1 MNDSD
6 ILRINDEVGKEYGS
20 VLPLRFT
27 EDTAP
32 NFNWNTVNIPVE
44 MAKKEKKEST
54 MKNMLR
60 HEYGHLFINPKD
72 PLIGETMLYMAKSMG
87 LPEPMDVVNIVSDL
101 LVDTTLI
108 TIHGKEYLEF
118 LEKYLASTKVPV
130 LQLMAS
136 VYATHAKILGLNTK
150 MKDYPMGQKLH
161 GVLFNGDIDFYTRVY
176 KAYEILKRFFP
187 SKFKKVPHGIS
198 VIRINS
204 VNEARVIRELERNGF
219 DPVILKEVDEI
230 NGTGRIPGTAN
241 VFEVSSNP
249 RYIADVLMNIK
260 VEIDRHELG
269 RNHGYENGIWSTEDD
284 PRKLQSLKSIESNGI
299 IIPDLT
305 AISKEIAKRGNY
317 GINALGIILDCSGS
331 MLGKKF
337 TAAQIAILN
346 ILKKLKNTGVKIG
359 FIPFSGDIME
369 RYVIYPTD
377 KYEEIEEL
385 LIRIIPGGGT
395 RLEPAL
401 NKALTL
407 DFDKIYIFTDS
418 YISDKDSVME
428 ELKTVNKVVFIIKE
442 NGKSF
447 AEWICNLDRYYVIS
461 PEDLIVKSKEEV
473 IL

>member
-1 MNDSD
+1 MNKAD
-6 ILRINDEVGKEYGS
+6 ILRINEEVGKEYGS
-20 VLPLRFT
+20 VLSIRFT

-32 NFNWNTVNIPVE
+32 NFNWSTVNIPVE
-44 MAKKEKKEST
+44 MGKKEKKENV
-54 MKNMLR
+54 MKNILR

-87 LPEPMDVVNIVSDL
+87 LPEPMDAVNIVSDL

-108 TIHGKEYLEF
+108 TIHGKAYLEF
-118 LEKYLASTKVPV
+118 LEKYLASTNVPV

-136 VYATHAKILGLNTK
+136 VYATHAKMRGLHTK

-161 GVLFNGDIDFYTRVY
+161 NVLFNGDIDFYTRVY
-176 KAYEILKRFFP
+176 RAYVILKRFFP
-187 SKFKKVPHGIS
+187 SKFKKAPHGIS

-204 VNEARVIRELERNGF
+204 VNEAQVIREMERNGF
-219 DPVILKEVDEI
+219 DPIILKEGYEI
-230 NGTGRIPGTAN
+230 NGAGRIPGTAN

-260 VEIDRHELG
+260 VEMDKHELG
-269 RNHGYENGIWSTEDD
+269 RNYGYEDGIWSAEDD
-284 PRKLQSLKSIESNGI
+284 PDKLQSLKSIESNGI
-299 IIPDLT
+299 IIPGLT
-305 AISKEIAKRGNY
+305 AISKEITKRGNY
-317 GINALGIILDCSGS
+317 GINTMGIILDCSGS

-337 TAAQIAILN
+337 TAAQIAILT
-346 ILKKLKNTGVKIG
+346 IMKKLRHSGVKIG

-369 RYVIYPTD
+369 RYIIYPTD
-377 KYEEIEEL
+377 KYEEIENL

-401 NKALTL
+401 TKALTL

-418 YISDKDSVME
+418 HISDKDSVME
-428 ELKTVNKVVFIIKE
+428 ELKMVNKVVFIIKE
-442 NGKSF
+442 NDNKF
-447 AEWICNLDRYYVIS
+447 AGWISNLDRYYVIS
-461 PEDLIVKSKEEV
+461 PENLIVKSKEEV